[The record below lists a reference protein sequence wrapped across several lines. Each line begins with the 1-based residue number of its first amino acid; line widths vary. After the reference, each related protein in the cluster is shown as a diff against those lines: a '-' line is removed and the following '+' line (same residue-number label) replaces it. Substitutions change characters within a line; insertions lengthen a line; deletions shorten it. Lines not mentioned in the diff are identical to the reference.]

1 MSVDDLKSNYTSL
14 TIQTN
19 HEDAQKVID
28 FIKNLSTSN
37 TPYEAMA
44 ESYKENCATVCREAL
59 KIIGLLNGRDNTFSP
74 TGLWQDVYKHQVK
87 GPYPA
92 GGGLYDPKK
101 GRDDGQPRYEVN
113 PFDFFAKQ
121 FGCHSWVATDKVG
134 GGTETTCAAL
144 GRRSSLGALAFS
156 PWIHSLRAGSS
167 GANCQPAK

>member
-1 MSVDDLKSNYTSL
+1 MFAANNPTTGESAVMSFGPEKNDVFAAVGETASTKTFGLPMSVDDLKSNYTSL

-19 HEDAQKVID
+19 PEDAQKVID

-59 KIIGLLNGRDNTFSP
+59 KIIGLLNGKDNTFSP

-101 GRDDGQPRYEVN
+101 GRDYGQPRYGVN
-113 PFDFFAKQ
+113 PF
-121 FGCHSWVATDKVG
+121 
-134 GGTETTCAAL
+134 
-144 GRRSSLGALAFS
+144 
-156 PWIHSLRAGSS
+156 
-167 GANCQPAK
+167 